1 MRREVR
7 FSGFGGQGIILSGF
21 IVGKAATLGAG
32 KYATLTRSYGPE
44 SRGGACSADIVI
56 EDGPNGYPEVE
67 DPEVLVIMSQ
77 EAYETAKKGL
87 NDRQMII
94 VDEDLVKLDPSRND
108 AVIKAPFTRIANE
121 LGKKLVA
128 NIVMI
133 GFFTGATGIFEKQVI
148 LDAVLG
154 SVPAK
159 FKDLNVKAF
168 ERGYE
173 LGEKVSRKVAA

>member
-1 MRREVR
+1 MRREIR

-44 SRGGACSADIVI
+44 SRGGACSANIVI

-67 DPEVLVIMSQ
+67 KPEVLVIMSQ
-77 EAYETAKKGL
+77 EAYETAKKEL
-87 NDRQMII
+87 SDDMLII
-94 VDEDLVKLDPSRND
+94 VDEDLVKVDPELEKR
-108 AVIKAPFTRIANE
+108 VIKAPFTRIANE

-133 GFFTGATGIFEKQVI
+133 GFFTGATGIFDKKVI

-159 FKDLNVKAF
+159 FKDLNVTAF
-168 ERGYE
+168 EKGYE
-173 LGEKVSRKVAA
+173 MGMKVPRKVAA